1 MRRGVPSW
9 GSAEDGSAAA
19 EAGVIMSV
27 LLLLI
32 VGSMEFG
39 RAFWIHN
46 TMLFAVEEAG
56 RYAMT
61 YKHAAAVAC
70 PTQSQA
76 ANCPLQSNTS
86 VANCSAALVQ
96 QLLSAYQVAKVSVSV
111 SEDATTVP
119 ETVTVCASYSFD
131 FVAPQ
136 LLPYGPLNLTSQV
149 TVPLI

>member
-1 MRRGVPSW
+1 
-9 GSAEDGSAAA
+9 
-19 EAGVIMSV
+19 
-27 LLLLI
+27 
-32 VGSMEFG
+32 
-39 RAFWIHN
+39 
-46 TMLFAVEEAG
+46 
-56 RYAMT
+56 MT

-76 ANCPLQSNTS
+76 ENCPAQSNTS

-136 LLPYGPLNLTSQV
+136 VLPYGPLNLTSQV